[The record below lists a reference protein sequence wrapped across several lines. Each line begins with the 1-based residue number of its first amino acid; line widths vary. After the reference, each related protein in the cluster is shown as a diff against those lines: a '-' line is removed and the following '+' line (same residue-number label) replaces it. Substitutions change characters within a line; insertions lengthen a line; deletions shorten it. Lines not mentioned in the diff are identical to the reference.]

1 MSHTIHQEVSIAS
14 TPDRIYASLM
24 DPAEFSARTGS
35 APAAIDRAEGG
46 AFSIFGG
53 HVTGRNIELVPNERI
68 VQAWRAKTWPAGIY
82 SVARF
87 ELRAEGG
94 GTRIIFDHTGFPE
107 DQQEHLAT
115 GWHENYWNTLKSAL
129 EVSTSA

>member
-1 MSHTIHQEVSIAS
+1 MPYTIHQEVNIAS
-14 TPDRIYASLM
+14 TPDRIYRSLM
-24 DPAEFSARTGS
+24 DPAEFSARTGG
-35 APAAIDRAEGG
+35 APAEIERTEGG

-53 HVTGRNIELVPNERI
+53 HVTGRNIELVQDQRI

-82 SVARF
+82 SIARF

-94 GTRIIFDHTGFPE
+94 ATRIIFDHTGFPE

-115 GWHENYWNTLKSAL
+115 GWQENYWNTLKRAL
-129 EVSTSA
+129 EVAPVN